1 MRYVSDMTTE
11 RPNTVAGLREKH
23 AEIAGQIEHTRAVLA
38 RLVAD
43 LEAVEHTIR
52 LFDPDAELPRA
63 KPIPSPHAAFKGEMR
78 RDVMAALRAGA
89 EPATSLQIARQIVAS
104 RALPDDAK
112 TVSMM
117 RKRVGAALY
126 KLRAKGWVEE
136 VPQAGEYKGWLLKT

>member
-1 MRYVSDMTTE
+1 MD
-11 RPNTVAGLREKH
+11 RPNTVSGLREKH
-23 AEIAGQIEHTRAVLA
+23 SEIAGQIEHTRAVLA

-63 KPIPSPHAAFKGEMR
+63 KPVPSPHAAFKGEMR
-78 RDVMAALRAGA
+78 RDVMAALRTCG
-89 EPATSLQIARQIVAS
+89 EPATSLWLARKILAG
-104 RALPDDAK
+104 RGLPDDAK
-112 TVSMM
+112 TVTLF

-136 VPQAGEYKGWLLKT
+136 VPQAGEYKGWVLTT

>member
-11 RPNTVAGLREKH
+11 RPNTVSGLREKH
-23 AEIAGQIEHTRAVLA
+23 AEIAGLIEHTRAALA

-52 LFDPDAELPRA
+52 LFDPEAELPRA
-63 KPIPSPHAAFKGEMR
+63 KPVPSRHAAFKGEMR

-112 TVSMM
+112 TLSMM